1 MQTFASRTMGTVH
14 QDHHSLAAMLGALKM
29 VIARGPQEGVDEF
42 FRILRAMLFYV
53 REFSEQVHH
62 PRESDLYFPL
72 VMETL
77 PNAPASLQR
86 NEQSH
91 VNAVCELGVLQR
103 QLSAWQ
109 QYGASKRQSFETAA
123 VDLCNRYL
131 AQIELEEADLA
142 ALLTELLGNDAE
154 GPQRVPS
161 VAHEDLALTGARAK
175 NIDSLTT
182 GPEQEFDRLYIDI
195 THRLTQFVTPP
206 SGSKSLPSLGN

>member
-109 QYGASKRQSFETAA
+109 QYGASQRQAFETAA
-123 VDLCNRYL
+123 VDLCDRYM
-131 AQIELEEADLA
+131 AHIELEEADLA
-142 ALLTELLGNDAE
+142 ALLTELVDDDAE
-154 GPQRVPS
+154 GPERDPSLVREGLVP
-161 VAHEDLALTGARAK
+161 TGSRAEAAASFA
-175 NIDSLTT
+175 IGS
-182 GPEQEFDRLYIDI
+182 EHAFDQLYIDI
-195 THRLTQFVTPP
+195 THRLTRFVTPQ
-206 SGSKSLPSLGN
+206 SGLRPLAYLGS